1 MPFRLVLWLLLP
13 LFLFKVSEIHAQSK
27 GDFSLAK
34 TLFTPKKKDNY
45 KQFANK
51 NNNQL
56 EGTFSIL
63 FMGYKTFISSQ
74 DMDMCV
80 FEPSCSVYA
89 IQCIHHEK
97 NKIVA
102 FLKISDRLMRCHP
115 LDTKGSYV
123 IDFKTGKKLDPIEN

>member
-1 MPFRLVLWLLLP
+1 MPFKIVIC
-13 LFLFKVSEIHAQSK
+13 LFLFLFQVSETNAQTK
-27 GDFSLAK
+27 KDFSLAK
-34 TLFTPKKKDNY
+34 TLFTPKAKDNF

-56 EGTFSIL
+56 ESTFSLL

-97 NKIVA
+97 NKVIA
-102 FLKISDRLMRCHP
+102 CLKISDRLMRCHP